1 MIADL
6 GDYLKHLWSN
16 YVVGLTAERQ
26 RDAIYRPLAQIASNM
41 DELAEGRQG
50 VWAPIWRWMRTN
62 ALTFRGVAVL
72 AIGAFAA
79 IFIGRWLVRLLG
91 ALYRRWPHRHMRAKC
106 ARVEFYDR
114 LERILARHGLV
125 RGRGQT
131 PLEFALAAGAQ
142 MVADAAMRPH
152 ATLPRRIVEAYYRVR
167 FGRQALDAHEAETIE
182 GQLVRL
188 ADVLREQKPHG
199 LAASQRTQP

>member
-1 MIADL
+1 
-6 GDYLKHLWSN
+6 
-16 YVVGLTAERQ
+16 
-26 RDAIYRPLAQIASNM
+26 
-41 DELAEGRQG
+41 
-50 VWAPIWRWMRTN
+50 MRTN

-79 IFIGRWLVRLLG
+79 IFMGRWLVRLLG
-91 ALYRRWPHRHMRAKC
+91 ELYRRWPHRHMRAKC